1 MINDLLDI
9 SRIITGKIR
18 LSVQTVQLLPV
29 IEAAINT
36 VRPAANAKNIQLQ
49 TALDPTA
56 GHMLGDPERLQQ
68 VVWNLLSNAIKFT
81 PQQGRVQVC
90 LQRINSDIEI
100 VVVDNGQGIS
110 AEFLPY
116 VFDRFRQADG
126 STTRSVSGLG
136 LGLAIVRQLVEL

>member
-1 MINDLLDI
+1 M
-9 SRIITGKIR
+9 
-18 LSVQTVQLLPV
+18 
-29 IEAAINT
+29 
-36 VRPAANAKNIQLQ
+36 
-49 TALDPTA
+49 
-56 GHMLGDPERLQQ
+56 
-68 VVWNLLSNAIKFT
+68 SNAIKFT

-136 LGLAIVRQLVEL
+136 LGLTIVRQLVEL